1 MKGGYTKKD
10 SKRPNTR
17 NRLPITGEIMGEGE
31 KYTFRDELQKKRTRR
46 ARQKEKEKNKK
57 FQARE
62 RKKTIKKL
70 REAREVRQARQKRA
84 NTQYNINDKKGL
96 PVKLVIDNKPN
107 PRNSLLQGLRSSI
120 KPLKNV
126 KVKLPTPRSISMK
139 TGSRRLIS
147 ALVSNRF
154 KQEMAPRATRA
165 TRIAK
170 TI

>member
-1 MKGGYTKKD
+1 
-10 SKRPNTR
+10 
-17 NRLPITGEIMGEGE
+17 MGEGE
-31 KYTFRDELQKKRTRR
+31 KYTFPDELQQITRAKKTRTKKTRAKKTRAKKRRAKKRRR
-46 ARQKEKEKNKK
+46 AIRESKK
-57 FQARE
+57 
-62 RKKTIKKL
+62 K
-70 REAREVRQARQKRA
+70 
-84 NTQYNINDKKGL
+84 DKKEV

-107 PRNSLLQGLRSSI
+107 PINSLLQGLRKSI

-154 KQEMAPRATRA
+154 KQEMGPRTTRRATRRA
-165 TRIAK
+165 N

>member
-1 MKGGYTKKD
+1 MKGGYTKRG
-10 SKRPNTR
+10 SNRPKTHD
-17 NRLPITGEIMGEGE
+17 RLPITGEIMGEGD
-31 KYTFRDELQKKRTRR
+31 KYTLPNGLQTKNRKLRT
-46 ARQKEKEKNKK
+46 A
-57 FQARE
+57 
-62 RKKTIKKL
+62 KKTTAKKTRAI
-70 REAREVRQARQKRA
+70 RESKKK
-84 NTQYNINDKKGL
+84 DKKDKKDKKEV

-107 PRNSLLQGLRSSI
+107 LRNSLLQGLRSSI

-154 KQEMAPRATRA
+154 KQQMGPRTTRRATR
-165 TRIAK
+165 RAK